1 MYYRKIIGGKD
12 MSISIRV
19 NDDELAAIRNY
30 ANGHDMNVSECIR
43 KAILEKVEEEY
54 DLEIF
59 KKAKEEFEKDP
70 QTISHEELMKKY
82 GYEI

>member
-19 NDDELAAIRNY
+19 SDDELAAIRNY

-70 QTISHEELMKKY
+70 KTYTLEEIEKELNL
-82 GYEI
+82 